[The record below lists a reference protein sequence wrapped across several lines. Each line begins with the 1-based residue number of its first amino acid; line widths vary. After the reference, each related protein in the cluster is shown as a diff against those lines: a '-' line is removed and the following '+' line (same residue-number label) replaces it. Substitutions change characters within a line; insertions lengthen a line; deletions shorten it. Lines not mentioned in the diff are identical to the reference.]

1 MIQFVFFFYQL
12 DMKLISFLLDRLT
25 CIYSSCKVEENHVSA
40 EELGKGIQQDH
51 QIILNNEMIVL
62 KVCHFHFFVIL
73 PPPNQQNMTL
83 HFLPYSSL

>member
-1 MIQFVFFFYQL
+1 MDFFYL
-12 DMKLISFLLDRLT
+12 CRLT

-62 KVCHFHFFVIL
+62 QVL
-73 PPPNQQNMTL
+73 T
-83 HFLPYSSL
+83 FLYVLYCLGSSYALDSRLF